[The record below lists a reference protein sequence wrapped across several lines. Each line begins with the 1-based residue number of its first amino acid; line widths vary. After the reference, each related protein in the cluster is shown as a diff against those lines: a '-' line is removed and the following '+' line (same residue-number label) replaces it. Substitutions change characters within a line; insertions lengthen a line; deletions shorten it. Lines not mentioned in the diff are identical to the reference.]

1 MGEPLHQTS
10 AISSAPS
17 PALSTPLRIVVSP
30 NPFSAEIADLELP
43 AGGTILDLMQAAG
56 CDKALIGHAHVFIT
70 DRAMTREAFYIPRE
84 NWARVRPKPG
94 MHVSIRVVP
103 GKGGGG
109 GGKNPLRTILTIA
122 VMAAAL
128 YVGQLE
134 VLQFGQ
140 FSIPGFTKP
149 LFAGQIFGSI
159 ATSLVGNA
167 AVNALAPVQPPK
179 LSEVSGQ
186 SFGETTSPTLT
197 ITGSSNR
204 IAPGAPVTT
213 VVGETRIYPMM
224 RTDAPPYTEVAG
236 NDQYLRQLFDLG
248 YGPLELIE
256 ERIGTVPLAQY
267 EGVESEFRAGHDDDT
282 PPSLYTNTIRQ
293 DGYSLKLS
301 AGVARMVVSRI
312 DADEITGDLSFNGL
326 TTFSSAGTPG
336 NRTIEVKIEYRKAGT
351 SDPLTLH
358 STESI
363 TAATTSL
370 FIHPFRVKMPARDRY
385 EVFFTRL
392 TADNSSTMIRDD
404 CTVTALRT
412 VTYTPPKIPKG
423 RAVKALRIK
432 ATNQLNG
439 IVQSYNCRARRLY
452 PIWNGAAWSAPAA
465 TKNPAWVALGILRLP
480 RKGNAVPLADSR
492 LDLPQWLAF
501 AQWCDRPDQNG
512 EPMFQVGGVIDTR
525 GTVREVVNM
534 ILATA
539 HAWLDR
545 SAGGKWSVGWD
556 GPQTSSVQMFTP
568 RNSWGFEY
576 ERSFIDLPHALKG
589 KFINPAK
596 DDQQDEV
603 VVYRDGYNEENTTQT
618 EAIELFLCD
627 RPSQAWREL
636 KYRWADTMLRPAR
649 YFLNVDVEHLQVRRG
664 KRVKVSNRI
673 MRWGLAEGRIKSLT
687 TDGGGNVTAITLDEK
702 LILEAGK
709 SYALRTR
716 KANAA
721 QMLATIAVQPA
732 TIETATI
739 PLSPA
744 IAAADAPAKGDLVG
758 FGLDGGR
765 ETVSLIVKSMSRLDG
780 FDVRLE
786 MVDEAPAIHT
796 ADQGP
801 LPAFDPQQTFAARIF
816 NPVPP
821 QPVIADIVSDERA
834 MTPAPGGGWVQGID
848 VHLSVQSGI
857 AVNVAS
863 IEGRF
868 RRKGSNEVWSRAS
881 APPFST
887 KIRLAPV
894 EEGVEYEFSLI
905 ATSADRPGLVSTQTY
920 VASHVVMGRAAPPA
934 TPTTVTLNNG
944 MIDVPGY
951 ASPMDF
957 KGWKVGYKL
966 GEDRVQAGAVSAHPA
981 NETVAFPF
989 DASNLPTGTV
999 TIFVTALDTSG
1010 NESQPAIIVK
1020 DIVAA
1025 RANIVETIDFR
1036 ALGWAGAITGGSVS
1050 AGDLVANDQNP
1061 FIPADDNAPFI
1072 PASDAAA
1079 FIPTDATGS
1088 YAAMTYT
1095 ATFIPDSRWLPAQLT
1110 LDRDVVGQ
1118 ATIEIRT
1125 DTDAPFIPADD
1136 TAPFIPAD
1144 DAAPFIPAKG
1154 DFVPFPGAIE
1164 ARHQE
1169 YDIRVTTAGGPTRG
1183 TIKQLKPT
1191 IDVEDVDETFLD
1203 FAVVAG
1209 GTRLPLAKTYRVG
1222 VKDVGLTLLADGGAA
1237 IAARAKIDGL
1247 APGPLIEVLNT
1258 AGAAVAGRVNAT
1270 PRGY

>member
-1 MGEPLHQTS
+1 M
-10 AISSAPS
+10 
-17 PALSTPLRIVVSP
+17 PLRIVASP
-30 NPFSAEIADLELP
+30 HPFSAATADMEIP
-43 AGGTILDLMQAAG
+43 AGGTVLDLMMAAG
-56 CDKALIGHAHVFIT
+56 CDKALIGHAHVFIV
-70 DRAMTREAFYIPRE
+70 DRAMTKEAIYIPRE

-109 GGKNPLRTILTIA
+109 GGGKNPLRTILTIA
-122 VMAAAL
+122 VMAASFYFGPMLGAAL
-128 YVGQLE
+128 GLPTSMTIAGASFNLAAAVG
-134 VLQFGQ
+134 GG
-140 FSIPGFTKP
+140 IIT
-149 LFAGQIFGSI
+149 LF
-159 ATSLVGNA
+159 GNA

-197 ITGSSNR
+197 ITGSQNR
-204 IAPGAPVTT
+204 IAAGAPVTT

-224 RTDAPPYTEVAG
+224 RTDAPPYTEVLG
-236 NDQYLRQLFDLG
+236 NDQHLRQLFDLG
-248 YGPLELIE
+248 YGPLELLE
-256 ERIGTVPLAQY
+256 ERIGTVPLAQH
-267 EGVESEFRAGHDDDT
+267 EGVEGEFRQGFDDDA

-301 AGVARMVVSRI
+301 AGVARMAVSRI

-326 TTFSSAGTPG
+326 TTFSSAGAPG
-336 NRTIEVKIEYRKAGT
+336 SRTIEVKIEYRRAG
-351 SDPLTLH
+351 SNDALTLH

-363 TAATTSL
+363 AAATTSL
-370 FIHPFRVKMPARDRY
+370 FIHPFRIVMPAKDRY
-385 EVFFTRL
+385 EVHFTRI

-423 RAVKALRIK
+423 RALKALRIK

-452 PIWNGAAWSAPAA
+452 PIWNGAAWSAPQA
-465 TKNPAWVALGILRLP
+465 TKNPAWVVLGILRLP

-492 LDLPQWLAF
+492 LDLAQWLAF
-501 AQWCDRPDQNG
+501 AQWCDRLDQNG
-512 EPMFQVGGVIDTR
+512 EPMFQVSGAIDTR
-525 GTVREVVNM
+525 GTVREVVNL

-545 SAGGKWSVGWD
+545 SPDGKWSVGWD
-556 GPQTSSVQMFTP
+556 GPQPASVQMFTP

-603 VVYRDGYNEENTTQT
+603 IVYRDGYDETNTTQT
-618 EAIELFLCD
+618 ESIEMFLVD
-627 RPSQAWREL
+627 RTSQVWREL
-636 KYRWADTMLRPAR
+636 KYRWAEAMLRPAK

-673 MRWGLAEGRIKSLT
+673 MRWGLGEGRIKSMT
-687 TDGGGNVTAITLDEK
+687 MDGGGNVTALTLDEK

-709 SYALRTR
+709 SYALRVR
-716 KANAA
+716 KADST
-721 QMLATIAVQPA
+721 QFFATVAVQPA
-732 TIETATI
+732 TVETATI

-744 IAAADAPAKGDLVG
+744 IAAADAPAKGDLIG
-758 FGLDGGR
+758 FGMDGGR
-765 ETVSLIVKSMSRLDG
+765 ETVSLIVKSMSRLGD

-796 ADQGP
+796 ADQGA
-801 LPAFDPQQTFAARIF
+801 LPAFDPQQTFAAALF

-821 QPVIADIVSDERA
+821 QPIIAEIVSDERA

-848 VHLSVQSGI
+848 VYLSVSSGV

-868 RRKGSNEVWSRAS
+868 RRKGSNETWSRAS

-894 EEGVEYEFSLI
+894 EEGIEYEFSII
-905 ATSADRPGLVSTQTY
+905 ATSADRPGLVSEPTY
-920 VASHVVMGRAAPPA
+920 VAGHVVIGRSAPPP
-934 TPTTVTLNNG
+934 TPATVTFSNG
-944 MIDVPGY
+944 IIDAPGY
-951 ASPMDF
+951 TAPMDF
-957 KGWKVGYKL
+957 KGWKVSHKL
-966 GEDRVQAGAVSAHPA
+966 GEDRVYAGAVSAHPA
-981 NETVAFPF
+981 SATVGLPF
-989 DASNLPTGTV
+989 DASNLPSGTV
-999 TIFVTALDTSG
+999 TIFVTAVDTSG
-1010 NESQPAIIVK
+1010 NESEPAIVVK
-1020 DIVAA
+1020 DIVTA
-1025 RANIVETIDFR
+1025 RANIVETKDFR
-1036 ALGWAGAITGGSVS
+1036 ALSWSGTITGGAV
-1050 AGDLVANDQNP
+1050 AGGDLLANDQNP

-1072 PASDAAA
+1072 PAADGAA
-1079 FIPTDATGS
+1079 FIPDDATGS
-1088 YAAMTYT
+1088 YAEMVYI
-1095 ATFIPDSRWLPAQLT
+1095 ATFTPDAKWLPGQLT
-1110 LDRDVVGQ
+1110 LDRDFVGQ
-1118 ATIEIRT
+1118 ATIEVRT
-1125 DTDAPFIPADD
+1125 DTDALFIPADD
-1136 TAPFIPAD
+1136 NAPFIPAD

-1164 ARHQE
+1164 AKLQD
-1169 YDIRVTTAGGPTRG
+1169 YDIRVTVAGGTTRG
-1183 TIKQLKPT
+1183 QLKQFKAVV
-1191 IDVEDVDETFLD
+1191 DVEDVEESFLN
-1203 FAVVAG
+1203 FAVDAG
-1209 GTRLPLAKTYRVG
+1209 GTRLPLAGAYKDG
-1222 VKDVGLTLLADGGAA
+1222 VKDVGLTLLADGGAG
-1237 IAARAKIDGL
+1237 IAVRAKIDGL

-1258 AGAAVAGRVNAT
+1258 AGAAIAGHVNAT